1 MTTKEIEARVR
12 TVLADVFG
20 LDPEQIDEDSSRDTI
35 EQWDSVHH
43 LTLVLALEE
52 EFEIQ
57 LDEEETLAVVT
68 FPLITA
74 VVTERLGSL
83 EST

>member
-1 MTTKEIEARVR
+1 MSAEEIGTRVR
-12 TVLADVFG
+12 AILADVFG
-20 LDPEQIDEDSSRDTI
+20 LDPDQIGADTSTDTVED
-35 EQWDSVHH
+35 WDSLHH

-52 EFEIQ
+52 EFDIA
-57 LDEEETLAVVT
+57 LDDEETVAIVT

-74 VVTERLGSL
+74 VVLDHLGIL